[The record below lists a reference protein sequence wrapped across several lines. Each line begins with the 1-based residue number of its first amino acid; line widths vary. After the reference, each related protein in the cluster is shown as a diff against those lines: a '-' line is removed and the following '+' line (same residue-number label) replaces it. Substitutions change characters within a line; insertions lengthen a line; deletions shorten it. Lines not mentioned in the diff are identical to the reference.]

1 MNTFIGFS
9 LPNWS
14 NPELYWHTAILIT
27 IAYFIGSI
35 NFGKVLSLQRKKE
48 LSEVGSGNYG
58 ATNAGRAFGVPGF
71 LIVFFG
77 DFFKGVVAFWL
88 MVSLV
93 GMPEVGYVGPL
104 NEGSVMFALFFV
116 LVGHKWPI
124 YWKFQHGGKGFAAAA
139 GIGLVMNWYVLLLGA
154 LVFALFIF
162 TTRRVSLASVGTI
175 YFGAIMITFNA
186 MMPASMTLYYATL
199 SYYSMT
205 LGTFVSIWLAAIF
218 ITYTHRKNLVKV
230 FDGTESTVNGV
241 LELRAWIKKNII
253 LFYPTWVHPVFVNL
267 KYKHDKSRAIV
278 APAKDRHF
286 ITDNI
291 KLDKKYDTVT
301 AELTGLF
308 KDSKTAETT
317 LKPLV
322 ENSTANVSSTTV
334 TPTTNTVQATPS
346 TKTETK
352 SKTKEIELVP
362 LVKPIATNEV
372 QTVIK
377 ADIPVQ
383 LIKQTKTKTIRVEDE
398 RLRKNKNDSKNKK
411 TSSKKTKSK
420 K

>member
-27 IAYFIGSI
+27 IAYLIGSI

-71 LIVFFG
+71 LFVFFG

-88 MVSLV
+88 MVVLV
-93 GMPEVGYVGPL
+93 GMPEVGFVGPL
-104 NEGSVMFALFFV
+104 NEGSIMFALFFV

-139 GIGLVMNWYVLLLGA
+139 GIGLVMNWYVLLIGA
-154 LVFALFIF
+154 LIYALLIF

-175 YFGAIMITFNA
+175 YAGAIMITFNA
-186 MMPASMTLYYATL
+186 MFPSTLTLYYLTL
-199 SYYSMT
+199 SYYSFT

-218 ITYTHRKNLVKV
+218 ITYTHKNNLVKV
-230 FDGTESTVNGV
+230 FDGTESTVAGV

-253 LFYPTWVHPVFVNL
+253 LFYPTWIHPIFVNL
-267 KYKHDKSRAIV
+267 KYKHDRSRALV

-286 ITDNI
+286 VTDNI
-291 KLDKKYDTVT
+291 KYDKKYQTVT
-301 AELTGLF
+301 AELHGLY
-308 KDSKTAETT
+308 KESKTAETN
-317 LKPLV
+317 LKPIIEANKQANKETNVAIAPVSKVDSAPAIV
-322 ENSTANVSSTTV
+322 EVLKPEAKEVSSGKL
-334 TPTTNTVQATPS
+334 AT
-346 TKTETK
+346 
-352 SKTKEIELVP
+352 
-362 LVKPIATNEV
+362 
-372 QTVIK
+372 
-377 ADIPVQ
+377 PVQ
-383 LIKQTKTKTIRVEDE
+383 LVKEVKTKTIKVEDE
-398 RLRKNKNDSKNKK
+398 RLRKNKNDTKNKK
-411 TSSKKTKSK
+411 TSSKKAKSK